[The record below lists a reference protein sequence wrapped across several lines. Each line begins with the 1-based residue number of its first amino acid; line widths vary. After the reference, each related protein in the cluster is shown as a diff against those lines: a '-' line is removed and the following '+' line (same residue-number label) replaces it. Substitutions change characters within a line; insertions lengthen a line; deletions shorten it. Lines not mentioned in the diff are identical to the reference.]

1 MIPAAEKIS
10 PGNCV
15 AVLVDYLTGF
25 LPGLRSID
33 RDDYDRA
40 VRGFCGTVKAFDL
53 PVAVL
58 GDEGSFR
65 GDFFP
70 VIGELF
76 ADAPTFGRST
86 PSGWGAAGFPEWLAA
101 TGRRKVLIGGISLDN
116 CTMMTTLDLLAAG
129 YEPCVVVDA
138 SGTESVLVEQVAIA
152 RLVQAG
158 AVPVNWVQVA
168 AELLGDWATPE
179 GAAIGKLFQE
189 HSKWNALG
197 TPAA

>member
-1 MIPAAEKIS
+1 MTFAVEKLS
-10 PGNCV
+10 PDNAC

-76 ADAPTFGRST
+76 ADAPTFARTTS
-86 PSGWGAAGFPEWLAA
+86 SGWGAQGFPEWLAG
-101 TGRRKVLIGGISLDN
+101 TRRMKVLIGGISLDN
-116 CTMMTTLDLLAAG
+116 CTMMTVLDLLANG
-129 YEPCVVVDA
+129 YEPYVVIDA
-138 SGTESVLVEQVAIA
+138 SGTESDLVERVALA

-158 AVPVNWVQVA
+158 AVPVNWVQAA
-168 AELLGDWATPE
+168 AELLGDWAGPHGE
-179 GAAIGKLFQE
+179 AVGRLFRD

-197 TPAA
+197 TPGA